1 METVPVGSSLV
12 LATVMVNVSVTEASP
27 SVAVMTTLL
36 APTLA
41 SSGVPARTPV
51 DAVKVSQ
58 DGTVVPVRVTPSPVS
73 ASEVVTVYVY
83 AVSSVAAVT
92 AVLAIVGASLIPV
105 IVMVMVW
112 AVPSEL
118 VTTKVSLMVAAN
130 ARA

>member
-1 METVPVGSSLV
+1 
-12 LATVMVNVSVTEASP
+12 MVNVSVTEASP

-118 VTTKVSLMVAAN
+118 VTEKVSLIVAA
-130 ARA
+130 AASA